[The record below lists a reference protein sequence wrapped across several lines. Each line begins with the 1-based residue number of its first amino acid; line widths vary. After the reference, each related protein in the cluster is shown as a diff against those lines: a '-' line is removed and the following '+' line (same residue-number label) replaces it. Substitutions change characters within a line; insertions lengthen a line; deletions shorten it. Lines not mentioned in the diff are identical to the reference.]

1 MADRHNQFR
10 SSNSIRNLVE
20 LWDQATLGLR
30 DDVIAETIDGF
41 IADLQ
46 NSTVEVNQQQQT
58 LNLPA
63 TPITVE
69 FVSSN
74 VADVQPLQVEYIDI
88 NGDFV
93 TSIVTLTGTT
103 PVQLPNVFR
112 MLFARNAGGF
122 TVFIND
128 GSLTIPSEG
137 PIQGTVYCYKQG
149 STPGADGDT
158 FLMITPTLDLGN
170 GANAEIRGQRSYG
183 SHYSIP
189 KGYSGYVR
197 VVQPWVGRNDDIKL
211 SVQAKPKTGEWST
224 EIPLSGVNQISSAG
238 ENWRYI
244 PEEFDLRVI
253 GQESGGA
260 GTVPVLLQY
269 QLLLISNGPLS

>member
-10 SSNSIRNLVE
+10 SSNSVRNLGEV
-20 LWDQATLGLR
+20 WDQSTLGLR
-30 DDVIAETIDGF
+30 DDVVAETIDGF
-41 IADLQ
+41 ITDLQ
-46 NSTVEVNQQQQT
+46 NSTVEINQQQQT
-58 LNLPA
+58 LNLPTA
-63 TPITVE
+63 PITVE
-69 FVSSN
+69 FISDN
-74 VADVQPLQVEYIDI
+74 AADVQPLQVGYI
-88 NGDFV
+88 NGDGDLV
-93 TSIVTLTGTT
+93 NSIVTLDGTT

-122 TVFIND
+122 TVTIND
-128 GSLTIPSEG
+128 GSLTIPSAG
-137 PIQGTVYCYKQG
+137 PIQGAVYCYKQG
-149 STPGADGDT
+149 STPGANGDT

-170 GANAEIRGQRSYG
+170 GTDVEIRGQRSYG

-197 VVQPWVGRNDDIKL
+197 VIQPWVGRNDDIKL

-269 QLLLISNGPLS
+269 QLLLISNGPTS